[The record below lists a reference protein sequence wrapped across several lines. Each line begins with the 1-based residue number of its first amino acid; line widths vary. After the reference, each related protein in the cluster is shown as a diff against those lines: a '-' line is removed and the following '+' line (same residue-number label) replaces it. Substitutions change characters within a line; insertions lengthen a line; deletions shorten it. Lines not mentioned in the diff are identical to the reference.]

1 MWLDEVGP
9 AMIGAMSKHCLVRKR
24 MTAASE
30 AQFIATSDIE
40 PTSAQTVS
48 VLFPDVA
55 PVPTVVTSL
64 NVVRVLSVSPPARA
78 AEDLAGCG

>member
-1 MWLDEVGP
+1 MWLDELGP

-24 MTAASE
+24 MTAAE
-30 AQFIATSDIE
+30 AQLHA
-40 PTSAQTVS
+40 TSAQTVS
-48 VLFPDVA
+48 VLFADVA
-55 PVPTVVTSL
+55 PVVTSL

>member
-24 MTAASE
+24 MTAAE
-30 AQFIATSDIE
+30 AQLHA
-40 PTSAQTVS
+40 TSAQTVS

-55 PVPTVVTSL
+55 PVVTSL

>member
-9 AMIGAMSKHCLVRKR
+9 AMIGAMSKHCLVRMR
-24 MTAASE
+24 MTAAE
-30 AQFIATSDIE
+30 AQLHATS
-40 PTSAQTVS
+40 PQTVS
-48 VLFPDVA
+48 VSFCTVA
-55 PVPTVVTSL
+55 PVVTSL

>member
-24 MTAASE
+24 MTAAE
-30 AQFIATSDIE
+30 AQSIACNLETS
-40 PTSAQTVS
+40 PQTVS

-55 PVPTVVTSL
+55 PVVTSL

>member
-24 MTAASE
+24 MTAAE
-30 AQFIATSDIE
+30 AQLHA
-40 PTSAQTVS
+40 TSAQTVS

>member
-9 AMIGAMSKHCLVRKR
+9 VIGAMSKHCLVRKR

-30 AQFIATSDIE
+30 AQLHATSALG
-40 PTSAQTVS
+40 TANCFCVGCT
-48 VLFPDVA
+48 LA
-55 PVPTVVTSL
+55 PVVTSL

>member
-24 MTAASE
+24 MTAAE
-30 AQFIATSDIE
+30 AQLHA
-40 PTSAQTVS
+40 TSAQTVS
-48 VLFPDVA
+48 VSQCGLDVA
-55 PVPTVVTSL
+55 PVVTSL